1 MASQYLWGFNSSA
14 TTGGISPDV
23 IALPRITPTGGL
35 ASNFAAP
42 GKTPQTNLIN
52 VVRDFYWTYSP
63 VGDVARAETPR
74 IVLTERKLRT
84 NALVAQLKYSLGQ
97 TYSGAQQVA
106 GNLQLSQFL
115 NSLADGYGNTFV
127 NPALGKEATTN
138 LKQFIQDTSS
148 TLAGDAKGVY
158 ANTNVALQNFFNNTG
173 IGARVKDVVDPGNDN
188 NPTVN
193 KSPWLSP
200 YKNLYLTDPTG
211 WVYVLPYFNNNHANQ
226 GNDFMNSAGDS
237 TGSPLVQG
245 LIGAGAAAIT
255 GAAGLIASLNNP
267 AQITF
272 IEKTKYYNYPTEGED
287 ITVEFPLINT
297 GQVSYSDVV
306 KNWQFLFLLLYQN
319 RPGKTSANTVD
330 QPVIYQVEV
339 PGAKFF
345 PYCFI
350 QSLNIEFM
358 GSRREMNINIPVA
371 DTVSSDLGAAGQDL
385 GTAAS
390 YQSIP
395 AIIPDAYKVTISLKS
410 MLANSKNFMQHM
422 IGPHSIV
429 EARTA
434 PTTAPTPVTLPTN
447 TATNPVQQLQ
457 PSPNN
462 IITGGNPNVNPVA
475 GFQPQIPNPNIPANF
490 NGLQ

>member
-1 MASQYLWGFNSSA
+1 
-14 TTGGISPDV
+14 
-23 IALPRITPTGGL
+23 
-35 ASNFAAP
+35 
-42 GKTPQTNLIN
+42 
-52 VVRDFYWTYSP
+52 
-63 VGDVARAETPR
+63 
-74 IVLTERKLRT
+74 
-84 NALVAQLKYSLGQ
+84 
-97 TYSGAQQVA
+97 
-106 GNLQLSQFL
+106 
-115 NSLADGYGNTFV
+115 
-127 NPALGKEATTN
+127 
-138 LKQFIQDTSS
+138 
-148 TLAGDAKGVY
+148 
-158 ANTNVALQNFFNNTG
+158 
-173 IGARVKDVVDPGNDN
+173 
-188 NPTVN
+188 
-193 KSPWLSP
+193 
-200 YKNLYLTDPTG
+200 
-211 WVYVLPYFNNNHANQ
+211 
-226 GNDFMNSAGDS
+226 MNSAGDS
-237 TGSPLVQG
+237 TGNALIQG
-245 LIGAGAAAIT
+245 LIGA
-255 GAAGLIASLNNP
+255 AAGVATDVASFISTLNNP

-358 GSRREMNINIPVA
+358 GSRRELNIKIPVA
-371 DTVSSDLGAAGQDL
+371 DTVSSDLGDVGQDL

-422 IGPHSIV
+422 IGPHSLV
-429 EARTA
+429 EASTA

-475 GFQPQIPNPNIPANF
+475 GFQPQTPNIPANF